1 MSPSCRKVGGVIPFP
16 TPLGVPVAIIS
27 PGSNVCPLDKSEII
41 LAKPNIN
48 LSVESDCLT
57 SPLTLVSMWKTGSLF
72 ALFPTRMDQSGNLHQ
87 GFSLN
92 KTVYVFSEDREL

>member
-48 LSVESDCLT
+48 LSVESDYLT

-72 ALFPTRMDQSGNLHQ
+72 ALFSNTNGPIGQLASRL
-87 GFSLN
+87 FP
-92 KTVYVFSEDREL
+92 K